1 MGRLLL
7 IFSIFFAAVYTL
19 LAATSGSASI
29 IIHDALSP
37 AATMAIAAIFS
48 ALSVGFYTHLDGIV
62 KDIPEKSKLKNPDSR
77 DSAIES
83 LQELR
88 VEVINNA
95 ALVLIL
101 VAFSMLLYGTSNYLK
116 QEKITREWIE
126 WLVYSLRAACAG
138 VSVVAALIQ
147 MKGFITA
154 TKLRSVIAKNRD

>member
-7 IFSIFFAAVYTL
+7 IFTAFFVAIYAI

-62 KDIPEKSKLKNPDSR
+62 KDIPEKSKLKNPDGR

-88 VEVINNA
+88 VEVIKNA
-95 ALVLIL
+95 ALVLVLI
-101 VAFSMLLYGTSNYLK
+101 VFSMLLYGTSNYLK
-116 QEKITREWIE
+116 QEKAAPEWAEWI
-126 WLVYSLRAACAG
+126 VYSLRAACVG

-147 MKGFITA
+147 LKGFITA
-154 TKLRSVIAKNRD
+154 TKLRSVIAKNKD